1 MKGIDIQPKHTWGT
15 PDSVDARLGRRTRR
29 FQEKRVDIA
38 INPIDLQL
46 TPSNPLC
53 PVGCTTT
60 DNVVKRSDREGQA
73 VINSVSGRSTRTPS
87 TLTYRSLN
95 YVLARKPIANAK
107 KVISFMRD
115 T

>member
-1 MKGIDIQPKHTWGT
+1 MVD

-38 INPIDLQL
+38 INPIDLRL

-53 PVGCTTT
+53 PVECIRA
-60 DNVVKRSDREGQA
+60 DNMVKRSVQLDQA

-95 YVLARKPIANAK
+95 YVLARKPIATRRNDFILLNA
-107 KVISFMRD
+107 
-115 T
+115 